1 MKRYLQHIL
10 ILLAAIMIL
19 VPSCKREGPRVIPR
33 SKLAKIY
40 AEMFVMDQWIQLKPG
55 LRTIADTSL
64 VYEPILEKYG
74 YDSDDYQY
82 SVDRYMDDPERFSRI
97 LRSTVEI
104 LDKEIKSLKKQ
115 QAELKLH
122 DKEIKSLKKQQAELK
137 LHEEKKKEVAR
148 YEITMFQFYDELIS
162 ADGLRDWSDSL
173 DVAWDTVYNAYRFR
187 RIHRT
192 DTIYEGP
199 RMIVSDTLSVTD
211 TLVSDSLAVSDSLID
226 VDSLKQPAIRPI
238 KGTTGLHTPTTF
250 PEIKTPV
257 SLDSAKAA
265 IKRRSAT
272 PVRKRQ

>member
-19 VPSCKREGPRVIPR
+19 VPSCKREGPSVIPR

-97 LRSTVEI
+97 LRSTAEI
-104 LDKEIKSLKKQ
+104 L
-115 QAELKLH
+115 

-265 IKRRSAT
+265 FKRRSAT

>member
-40 AEMFVMDQWIQLKPG
+40 AEMFVTDQWVQSKPG

-64 VYEPILEKYG
+64 VYEPILQKYG

-82 SVDRYMDDPERFSRI
+82 SIDHYMDDPERFSRI
-97 LRSTVEI
+97 LRSTAEI
-104 LDKEIKSLKKQ
+104 L
-115 QAELKLH
+115 

-162 ADGLRDWSDSL
+162 ADGLGDWSDSL

-265 IKRRSAT
+265 FKRRSAT